1 MVLKSRIFRVGLA
14 SVLAMTG
21 LILTSC
27 SQGEI
32 NTVKD
37 DGANIEVSGRLLYT
51 NQCVSCH
58 GPKGD
63 LGNSGSKDLTKSKLD
78 EAAVMK
84 IIKEGKGTMPPFEYL
99 LKTEKEREAVVE
111 YVMSMRKEEK

>member
-1 MVLKSRIFRVGLA
+1 MVLKSRILRVGLT
-14 SVLAMTG
+14 SMLTLTG
-21 LILTSC
+21 LMLTSC

-32 NTVKD
+32 DTVKD
-37 DGANIEVSGRLLYT
+37 DGENVEVNGRLLYT

-58 GPKGD
+58 GPNGN
-63 LGNSGSKDLTKSKLD
+63 LGNSGSKDLTKSKLN

-99 LKTEKEREAVVE
+99 LTTEKEREAVVQ

>member
-1 MVLKSRIFRVGLA
+1 MVLRKAIFILGL
-14 SVLAMTG
+14 V
-21 LILTSC
+21 ILSSC
-27 SQGEI
+27 SQGDI
-32 NTVKD
+32 KTVKD
-37 DGANIEVSGRLLYT
+37 KSDPISDEVNLKVDGELLYM

-63 LGNSGSKDLTKSKLD
+63 LGNSGSKDLTKSKLN
-78 EAAVMK
+78 EAAILK

-99 LKTEKEREAVVE
+99 LTTEKERQAVAQ

>member
-1 MVLKSRIFRVGLA
+1 MLLPSAVI
-14 SVLAMTG
+14 
-21 LILTSC
+21 ILSSC
-27 SQGEI
+27 TQGEI
-32 NTVKD
+32 STVKD
-37 DGANIEVSGRLLYT
+37 DQVNVKVNGRLLYT

-58 GPKGD
+58 GADGN

-78 EAAVMK
+78 EVAILK

-99 LKTEKEREAVVE
+99 LTTEKEREAVVQ